1 MQKYSASEVW
11 QSSEVLWE
19 TFNVNYTKYSWL
31 FNNFFVIFFGGWCL
45 FFFLNVKQ
53 SKLSRIGMRR
63 VKKNQES
70 QKPWK
75 ILQLN
80 HFHNGF
86 DRTAD
91 HSCPF
96 KKNVCVSMNLS
107 WHVLCDNGI
116 IHPFRQMNQEPTKR
130 INFSF

>member
-63 VKKNQES
+63 VKKNQER

-86 DRTAD
+86 DRAAD
-91 HSCPF
+91 HSCPL
-96 KKNVCVSMNLS
+96 KKTFAWAWIFHDMFCVIMAIYIRFVKWIRNPQ
-107 WHVLCDNGI
+107 N
-116 IHPFRQMNQEPTKR
+116 E
-130 INFSF
+130 